1 MPSPPSASSSNGSA
15 SAEQTPP
22 QGPKGRSGNSESSAE
37 ATSASSAEGWLEGEP
52 VGNDNS
58 QGEWQ
63 TSNQSV
69 LENSGNEG
77 SGAATGSEKSSGANS
92 DNQAD
97 LALAEALEGLDG
109 DILAERA
116 VLRETEAAKNSGNGN
131 NQGRGADDR
140 RTASASATVA
150 ASSTA
155 QTARGRASN
164 RPPPPKR
171 GDDDV
176 ATELPDA
183 KDDDII
189 ARQLR
194 EAAMQETDPAL
205 KEKLWDEYRRYKKG

>member
-1 MPSPPSASSSNGSA
+1 MPSTPSASSSDGSPT
-15 SAEQTPP
+15 AEQASPP
-22 QGPKGRSGNSESSAE
+22 GSPGRSGNNDSSAE
-37 ATSASSAEGWLEGEP
+37 TTSANSAEGWLEGEP
-52 VGNDNS
+52 SGNGNS

-63 TSNQSV
+63 TSNQTV
-69 LENSGNEG
+69 PENDRNEPPNG
-77 SGAATGSEKSSGANS
+77 ATGSAKSAGNNS
-92 DNQAD
+92 DNEAD

-116 VLRETEAAKNSGNGN
+116 VLREAEVAKNGGNGN
-131 NQGRGADDR
+131 SQIQGADDGE
-140 RTASASATVA
+140 TTSKGATVT

-155 QTARGRASN
+155 QTARGRANN

-171 GDDDV
+171 GDDGV
-176 ATELPDA
+176 AAELPDA

-194 EAAMQETDPAL
+194 EAAMQETDPVL

>member
-15 SAEQTPP
+15 SAE
-22 QGPKGRSGNSESSAE
+22 
-37 ATSASSAEGWLEGEP
+37 ATSAGSAEGWLEGEP

-63 TSNQSV
+63 TSNQTVPESAG
-69 LENSGNEG
+69 NKPSSGT
-77 SGAATGSEKSSGANS
+77 TGSEKSAGANS
-92 DNQAD
+92 DNEAD

-116 VLRETEAAKNSGNGN
+116 VLREAEVAKNGGNGN
-131 NQGRGADDR
+131 SQIQGADDGE
-140 RTASASATVA
+140 TTSKGATVT

-155 QTARGRASN
+155 QTARGRANN

-194 EAAMQETDPAL
+194 EAAMQETDPVL

>member
-1 MPSPPSASSSNGSA
+1 MPSPPSASSSNGSPT
-15 SAEQTPP
+15 AEQAPP
-22 QGPKGRSGNSESSAE
+22 QGSTGRSGNSESSAE

-63 TSNQSV
+63 TSNQTVPESAG
-69 LENSGNEG
+69 NKPSSGT
-77 SGAATGSEKSSGANS
+77 TGSEKSAGANS
-92 DNQAD
+92 DNEAD
-97 LALAEALEGLDG
+97 LALTEALEGLDG

-116 VLRETEAAKNSGNGN
+116 VLRETEVAKNGGNGN
-131 NQGRGADDR
+131 NQIQGADDR
-140 RTASASATVA
+140 ETASASATVA

-155 QTARGRASN
+155 QTARGRANN

-171 GDDDV
+171 GDDDA

-194 EAAMQETDPAL
+194 EAAMQETDPVL

>member
-1 MPSPPSASSSNGSA
+1 MPSPPSASSSNGST

-22 QGPKGRSGNSESSAE
+22 QGPKSRSGNSESSAE

-52 VGNDNS
+52 VGNDNP

-69 LENSGNEG
+69 PENSGNEG

-92 DNQAD
+92 DNEAD

-131 NQGRGADDR
+131 NQGQGTDDR
-140 RTASASATVA
+140 ETASASATVA
-150 ASSTA
+150 ASGTA
-155 QTARGRASN
+155 PTTRGRGNN

-194 EAAMQETDPAL
+194 EAAMQETDPVL